1 MNRSILASLI
11 AVIIVGAVLGFSA
24 LFTVHQTQQALVLQ
38 FGEPRRVVGEPG
50 LHVKFPLIQN
60 VVYIDKRLLHLD
72 SPSFEAI
79 ASDQKRLVV
88 DAYLRYWIVDPLLFY
103 QSVRTQASAAA
114 RLQTVLESALREAI
128 GTAMLIDI
136 VSSERDALM
145 VRAAEATSAQA
156 ENFGIQIADV
166 RIKRTD
172 LPEDNSQAIFAEMRA
187 ARELEARQFRAQ
199 GAEEALITRSR
210 ADRDR
215 TVILAEA
222 RRESEIVRGEGDGQA
237 VKIFADAFGKDIEF
251 FQFYRTMQAYRGA
264 LQAVDTTMVL
274 TPDSEFFKFFRGA
287 DLAGVAAPNP

>member
-1 MNRSILASLI
+1 MNRPILASLI

>member
-1 MNRSILASLI
+1 MNRTVLASLI

-24 LFTVHQTQQALVLQ
+24 MFTVHQTQQALVLQ
-38 FGEPRRVVGEPG
+38 FGEPRRVVDKPG
-50 LHVKFPLIQN
+50 LHVKVPLIQN
-60 VVYIDKRLLHLD
+60 VIYIDNRLLHLD

-128 GTAMLIDI
+128 GSATLIEV

-145 VRAAEATSAQA
+145 VRAAAATGAQA
-156 ENFGIQIADV
+156 KNFGIEIADV

-199 GAEEALITRSR
+199 GAEESLITRSR

-215 TVILAEA
+215 TVILAQA
-222 RRESEIVRGEGDGQA
+222 RRESEIVRGEGDGLA

-287 DLAGVAAPNP
+287 NVAGVAGPNP

>member
-287 DLAGVAAPNP
+287 NLAGVAVQNP

>member
-1 MNRSILASLI
+1 MNRTVLASLI

-24 LFTVHQTQQALVLQ
+24 MFTVHQTQQALVLQ
-38 FGEPRRVVGEPG
+38 FGEPRRVVDKPG
-50 LHVKFPLIQN
+50 LHVKVPLIQN
-60 VVYIDKRLLHLD
+60 VIYIDNRLLHLD

-128 GTAMLIDI
+128 GSATLIEV

-145 VRAAEATSAQA
+145 VRAAAATGAQA
-156 ENFGIQIADV
+156 KNFGIEIADV

-199 GAEEALITRSR
+199 GAEESLITRSR

-215 TVILAEA
+215 TVILAQA
-222 RRESEIVRGEGDGQA
+222 RRESEIVRGEGDGLA

-287 DLAGVAAPNP
+287 NVAAVAGPNP

>member
-1 MNRSILASLI
+1 MNRTVLASLI

-24 LFTVHQTQQALVLQ
+24 MFTVHQTQQALVLQ
-38 FGEPRRVVGEPG
+38 FGEPRRVVDKPG
-50 LHVKFPLIQN
+50 LHVKVPLIQN
-60 VVYIDKRLLHLD
+60 VIYIDNRLLHLD

-128 GTAMLIDI
+128 GSATLIEV

-145 VRAAEATSAQA
+145 VRAAAATGAQA
-156 ENFGIQIADV
+156 KNFGIEIADV

-199 GAEEALITRSR
+199 GAEESLITRSR
-210 ADRDR
+210 ADRER
-215 TVILAEA
+215 TVILAQA
-222 RRESEIVRGEGDGQA
+222 RRESEIVRGEGDGLA

-287 DLAGVAAPNP
+287 NVADVAAPNP